1 MTFSLAVAAAAFALI
16 FPVEF
21 PDKTFVATLVLA
33 TRFRPLLVWV
43 GVASA
48 FLVQTTLAV
57 VAGQLLTA
65 LPRTPVVIASA
76 VLFLVGGILLWRGAG
91 QADAEEAEAEQEF
104 GEIAEAKAASGTTG
118 LQAIVTSFLVLF
130 LAEWGD
136 LSQLLTA
143 NLVIRYEEPLSVGVG
158 AFLALATVSGL
169 AAALGHQ
176 LLRRVSLSTIRR
188 IGGSVC
194 LLLAALTVLG
204 LAGVDVP
211 VLG

>member
-118 LQAIVTSFLVLF
+118 LKAIVTSFLVLF

>member
-65 LPRTPVVIASA
+65 LPRTPAVIASA

-118 LQAIVTSFLVLF
+118 LKAIVTSFLVLF

-211 VLG
+211 ILG

>member
-65 LPRTPVVIASA
+65 LPRTPAVIASA

-91 QADAEEAEAEQEF
+91 QADA
-104 GEIAEAKAASGTTG
+104 
-118 LQAIVTSFLVLF
+118 
-130 LAEWGD
+130 
-136 LSQLLTA
+136 
-143 NLVIRYEEPLSVGVG
+143 
-158 AFLALATVSGL
+158 
-169 AAALGHQ
+169 
-176 LLRRVSLSTIRR
+176 
-188 IGGSVC
+188 
-194 LLLAALTVLG
+194 
-204 LAGVDVP
+204 
-211 VLG
+211 